1 KLVLLALLE
10 ESHLCEESLRY
21 KHLLEKVA
29 TEHKETY
36 NRKFYFGFMEGSG
49 YIDGLIMGEA
59 VVPSFIV
66 VNLSNDGYFLP
77 PGPIETERHLLH
89 FLDGVL
95 DGRVEGQGGNDF
107 TQRGRRFV
115 YETRMALT
123 PVFREAPVLGYF
135 LIGFPLAVGCI
146 FCYLCIKNRPTSAD
160 DYEDA
165 PLLAPSLQR
174 KKKLAEKKSD

>member
-1 KLVLLALLE
+1 
-10 ESHLCEESLRY
+10 SS
-21 KHLLEKVA
+21 
-29 TEHKETY
+29 
-36 NRKFYFGFMEGSG
+36 S
-49 YIDGLIMGEA
+49 
-59 VVPSFIV
+59 
-66 VNLSNDGYFLP
+66 
-77 PGPIETERHLLH
+77 LH
-89 FLDGVL
+89 FLLPVSAH
-95 DGRVEGQGGNDF
+95 
-107 TQRGRRFV
+107 THCPSFV
-115 YETRMALT
+115 PDQ